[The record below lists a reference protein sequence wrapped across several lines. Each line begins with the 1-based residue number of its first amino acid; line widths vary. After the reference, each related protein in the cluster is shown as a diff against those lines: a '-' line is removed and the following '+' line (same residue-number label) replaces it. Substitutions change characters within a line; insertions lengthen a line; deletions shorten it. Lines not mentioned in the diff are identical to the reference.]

1 MSSAIGK
8 VYASLLDRE
17 FQRELFGGL
26 PGFQRKGTGFI
37 AGCPFHDEALP
48 TLVIYGDR
56 PEYFCFVCSSR
67 GDWIEYLRQVQ
78 KMSFEDSSALLAR
91 ESGIEHAGYPLMVWE
106 HELATTRILETRM
119 ASFVAE
125 LWSPPGEESL
135 RYLYARGYSTGEI
148 RGMGLGHFPGHDK
161 TLPVLPVPGLVI
173 PYRDVSGRLMGLVHR
188 TTREDG
194 PGSYAPLTSMEGLDD
209 VPYLLYRSRG
219 QTDIIVVEGFFD
231 ALLLD
236 QVRLKPVM
244 GVGNGGLTAG
254 MLETAASFGA
264 RHFILAL
271 GNGRRQR
278 ASTAQAADLVRSRG
292 MASSIL
298 PIPLPYKDLDA
309 YIRMTCLDHFRTL
322 LKRAMKPEK
331 WLAEHTV
338 V

>member
-1 MSSAIGK
+1 VSTAIGK

-37 AGCPFHDEALP
+37 AGCPFHDDALP

-56 PEYFCFVCSSR
+56 PEYFCFACSAR
-67 GDWIEYLRQVQ
+67 GDWIEYLREGR
-78 KMSFEDSSALLAR
+78 KMSFEEASAHLAR
-91 ESGIEHAGYPLMVWE
+91 ESGLEHAGYPLAQWE
-106 HELATTRILETRM
+106 DELARTRTLETRM
-119 ASFVAE
+119 ASYTAG
-125 LWSPPGEESL
+125 LWSSPGEESL

-161 TLPVLPVPGLVI
+161 TLPGLSVPGLVI

-188 TTREDG
+188 TTREEG
-194 PGSYAPLTSMEGLDD
+194 QGSYAPLTPMEGLDD
-209 VPYLLYRSRG
+209 VPFLLYRSRG
-219 QTDIIVVEGFFD
+219 QVDIIVVEGFFD

-278 ASTAQAADLVRSRG
+278 ASTAEAVDIVMSRG
-292 MASSIL
+292 MAASIL

-322 LKRAMKPEK
+322 LKKAMKPEK